1 MYIVLKVTLQPKTLT
16 YIIIQIYH
24 VVDNNIN
31 VKYKFVFNTRLPFYK
46 TIVFPGNMIS
56 ASFECML

>member
-31 VKYKFVFNTRLPFYK
+31 VKYKFVFNT
-46 TIVFPGNMIS
+46 
-56 ASFECML
+56 